1 MRGAGGGGGGKA
13 TFLLRKNVLS
23 APAKAHNESG
33 QGCRAAWRE
42 RRETTK
48 KTCAP
53 PFDDVGDDGD
63 DGDGEN
69 VL

>member
-1 MRGAGGGGGGKA
+1 MKVARVVVRPGAK
-13 TFLLRKNVLS
+13 
-23 APAKAHNESG
+23 E
-33 QGCRAAWRE
+33 E
-42 RRETTK
+42 RQK